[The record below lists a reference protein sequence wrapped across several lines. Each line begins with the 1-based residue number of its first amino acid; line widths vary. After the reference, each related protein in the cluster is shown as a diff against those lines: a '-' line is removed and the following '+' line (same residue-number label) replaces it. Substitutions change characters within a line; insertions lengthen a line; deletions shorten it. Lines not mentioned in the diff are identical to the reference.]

1 MQQIN
6 ILLHTSF
13 SQLSLI
19 MKQVEIYCKNTNSVH
34 EYPLGTSLL
43 EISHDLD
50 IKLENKVCGA
60 IVNNQ
65 VRELSFCLVKP
76 KRIEFFDFS
85 HPDGRRLYIRS
96 LIFVLYAAVKET
108 FPEVTLKIQ
117 NGISNGYFFELNG
130 LGREITDSDIFTI
143 LQEMKSLIHQDIP
156 FVKKRMQTAEVIE
169 LLRQQGLVDKAQL
182 FEQQGN
188 LFSSLYF
195 LKNLANY
202 FYGHLLPSTGYILN
216 FGLIS
221 YFDGLLLQV
230 PKPKNFDKLHKLVE
244 RKKLFG
250 IFQEQKDWAEILNVS
265 TIGNLNN
272 FTINNHSGDVLKI
285 SEALHEKK
293 IAEIAN
299 MIHKLDGDLKIV
311 LVSGP
316 SASGKTTFSKRLGV
330 QLAVNGLRPYLI
342 SLDDYFVD
350 RELTPIDEFG
360 EYDFESIDAID
371 IEFFNK
377 QLLDLLDGREIELP
391 GFDFQLGRR
400 TASGRKLKLLP
411 ADILVVEGIHGMN
424 PGLLTKIERKYTF
437 NIFIS
442 ALTQI
447 SFDEHSHIS
456 TADNRLLRRIIR
468 DSKYRGYSASE
479 TIKRW
484 PSVRRGEEKNIFPYQ
499 ENADVMFNSA
509 TLYELAVLKE
519 YAEPILK
526 NVPENREEYIEANR
540 LLKFLSWFK
549 QIDDSEIPPTSLLRE
564 FLGGS
569 SFAY

>member
-1 MQQIN
+1 
-6 ILLHTSF
+6 
-13 SQLSLI
+13 

-43 EISHDLD
+43 EISRDLD

-108 FPEVTLKIQ
+108 FPEVSLKIQ

-143 LQEMKSLIHQDIP
+143 VQEMKSLIEQDIP
-156 FVKKRMQTAEVIE
+156 FVKKRMQTTEVIE

-195 LKNLANY
+195 INNLANY

-244 RKKLFG
+244 RNKLFG

-299 MIHKLDGDLKIV
+299 MIHILDGDLKIV

-371 IEFFNK
+371 IEYFNK
-377 QLLDLLDGREIELP
+377 HLLELLDGKEIELP

-400 TASGRKLKLLP
+400 TASGKKLKLLP

-447 SFDEHSHIS
+447 SFDEHTHIS

-509 TLYELAVLKE
+509 TLYELAVLKK

-526 NVPENREEYIEANR
+526 NVPENCVEYIEANR

>member
-1 MQQIN
+1 
-6 ILLHTSF
+6 
-13 SQLSLI
+13 
-19 MKQVEIYCKNTNSVH
+19 MKQVEIFCKNTNSTH
-34 EYPLGTSLL
+34 EYQLGTSLL
-43 EISHDLD
+43 EISKDLN
-50 IKLENKVCGA
+50 IKLENRVCGA

-76 KRIEFFDFS
+76 KRIEFFDIS

-96 LIFVLYAAVKET
+96 LIFVFYAAVKET
-108 FPEVTLKIQ
+108 FPEVSLTIQ
-117 NGISNGYFFELNG
+117 NGISNGYFFEING
-130 LGREITDSDIFTI
+130 LGREISDSDIFTI
-143 LQEMKSLIHQDIP
+143 KQEMKSLINQDIP
-156 FVKKRMQTAEVIE
+156 FIKKRMQTNEVVD
-169 LLRQQGLVDKAQL
+169 LLQQQGLYEKAQL

-195 LKNLANY
+195 LKNYANY
-202 FYGHLLPSTGYILN
+202 FYGHLLPSTGYISN

-244 RKKLFG
+244 RRKLFG

-272 FTINNHSGDVLKI
+272 FTINNNSGDVIKI

-299 MIHKLDGDLKIV
+299 MIHMLDGDLKVV

-350 RELTPIDEFG
+350 REKTPIDEFG
-360 EYDFESIDAID
+360 EYDFESIAAID
-371 IEFFNK
+371 IEYFNN
-377 QLLDLLDGREIELP
+377 QLLELLEGKEIELP
-391 GFDFQLGRR
+391 GFDFQSGRR
-400 TASGRKLKLLP
+400 IASGKRLKLLP
-411 ADILVVEGIHGMN
+411 SDILVVEGIHGMN
-424 PGLLTKIERKYTF
+424 PELLTKIDRKYTF

-447 SFDEHSHIS
+447 SFDEHTHIS

-499 ENADVMFNSA
+499 ENADIMFNSA
-509 TLYELAVLKE
+509 TLYELAVLKK

-526 NVPENREEYIEANR
+526 NVPENRDEYIEANR

-569 SFAY
+569 SFIY